1 MESKW
6 ITKHFKTINIFQK
19 IDELGN
25 YSNPDWFNNLSHFK
39 LVVYVRELYDI
50 WVYRAQLSVETKLQ
64 IVPGNLNP
72 FRHID
77 LSTIQLNSSYTVK
90 SSILNIIEV
99 LISSGVDESSKS
111 LGAYYCLAALTLVN
125 NEAAEAMPWLYQSVM
140 HH

>member
-1 MESKW
+1 MTLK
-6 ITKHFKTINIFQK
+6 KRLQLKTVNIFQQ
-19 IDELGN
+19 IDALGN

-39 LVVYVRELYDI
+39 MVVYVRELYDI
-50 WVYRAQLSVETKLQ
+50 WVYRAQLSDETKLQ

-72 FRHID
+72 IRHID

-125 NEAAEAMPWLYQSVM
+125 SEAAEAMPWLYQSVM